1 MPELVT
7 DPELLKQLNA
17 PSGQE
22 VTDPAIL
29 AQLNGKPPPVQAQ
42 PLSAGDVLSGAIT
55 NLPGSAL
62 SAGEN
67 IYTAIRHPLDT
78 ANALGNVASGGL
90 EKITGAQLQPEAPQF
105 DAFNSMLKD
114 RYGID
119 LTNLVKS
126 HGDLESAKKTLATDP
141 VGFLMDLSTVLGG
154 TGAGLK
160 AAGEAGKIGALAKVG
175 EITGAVGA
183 AVDPLSLAGSAIKV
197 PLGMTKLPE
206 VFYQSAVKPSTTL
219 TPEMRAARVETGLAH
234 GILPTENGLN
244 KLSDKID
251 SLNQQIS
258 DKILPAAQRGDT
270 INSADIVRRVDD
282 LKKFYQ
288 NTTDPQPYLD
298 ELDKLKKAFQDFHG
312 QQIPVDVAQEIKKN
326 TYRILKDEYGSLSSV
341 TVEARKSLAR
351 GIKEELAKKY
361 PELSKLNAE
370 DSALIELNK
379 SIEKAVGRIGN
390 QNIVGLG
397 TPLVGAAA
405 GAVTKS
411 PELGVLAAI
420 SKAILDDPTYKSA
433 IGIALHRARKRA
445 FTTQLSKTQKIGQA
459 AFQGGRI
466 KNNAATP

>member
-29 AQLNGKPPPVQAQ
+29 AQLEGKPPPVQAQ

-55 NLPGSAL
+55 NLPESAL

-78 ANALGNVASGGL
+78 ANALGDVAAGGL
-90 EKITGAQLQPEAPQF
+90 EKLTGAQIQPEAQKF
-105 DAFNSMLKD
+105 DALVGMLKD
-114 RYGID
+114 RYGGMEA
-119 LTNLVKS
+119 T
-126 HGDLESAKKTLATDP
+126 KKTIATDP

-175 EITGAVGA
+175 EVTGAVGA

-433 IGIALHRARKRA
+433 IGIALHRARKAA